1 MLEFVY
7 LLIFWL
13 FALVYIIFKSIYVN
27 QIRVETEII
36 QKLANSTST
45 FIKGVPAILAALF
58 VLIMRSSDSLF
69 FLVLVGAFI
78 FCFAGD
84 LGMEKGI
91 LIGLPLFLIAQ
102 LNFSIAFISQALT
115 IGLSIDV
122 LILTAVVVVCTSVY
136 MFMFL
141 RYLDSSKNELGEF
154 KIPVIM
160 YCIVI
165 SLMFVSSFLLWGTLR
180 RLEAIVVVLGALFFV
195 ISDSIIAV
203 NEFHH
208 ELSKTVLKVMTTY
221 YTAIFL
227 LSLSILLI

>member
-13 FALVYIIFKSIYVN
+13 FASVYIIFKSINAN
-27 QIRVETEII
+27 QIHVESEII

-45 FIKGVPAILAALF
+45 FIKGVPPILAALF
-58 VLIMRSSDSLF
+58 VLIERSGDSLF

-84 LGMEKGI
+84 IGMEKGI
-91 LIGLPLFLIAQ
+91 LTGLSLFLIAQ
-102 LNFSIAFISQALT
+102 LFFSIAFLGQAFT
-115 IGLSIDV
+115 IGSSFET
-122 LILTAVVVVCTSVY
+122 LILTVAIIAVVAVY
-136 MFMFL
+136 MFIFL
-141 RYLDSSKNELGEF
+141 RYLDSSESGLGEF

-165 SLMFVSSFLLWGTLR
+165 SLMFVSSFILWGTLR
-180 RLEAIVVVLGALFFV
+180 RLEAVVVVLGASVFV

-203 NEFHH
+203 HEFHH
-208 ELSKTVLKVMTTY
+208 ELSKNVLKVMTTY

-227 LSLSILLI
+227 LSLSVLLI